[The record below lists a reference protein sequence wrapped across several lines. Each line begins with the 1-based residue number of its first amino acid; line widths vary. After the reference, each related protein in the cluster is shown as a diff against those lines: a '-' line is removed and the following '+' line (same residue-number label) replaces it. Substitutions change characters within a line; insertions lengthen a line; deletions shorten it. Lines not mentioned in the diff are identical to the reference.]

1 MGTQTTNVIT
11 LSNSIIGVGILA
23 MPFCFLK
30 CGVVLAVLLLIGSMY
45 ITRISC
51 HFLIKSSFLTKKRNF
66 EFLAFHAFGTSGKL
80 MVELFVIGYLMGTCI
95 AYYVVVGDL
104 GPQIT
109 AKMLN
114 IPQTD
119 LLRLYVMVL
128 VTLLCVLPLGL
139 LKNVDSLATVSTASI
154 GFYLCLVLK
163 VIAEAKAPFLM
174 GEWRSVVLLWQP
186 SGVMQCLPIFSMA
199 LGCQMQLFE
208 VIETMPGVSLEKMNQ
223 TVRSATA
230 MCCIVYIF
238 VGFFGYVAFCTQDFA
253 GNILLNF
260 SATLISD
267 VIKIGFVISVACSF
281 PLVIFPCR
289 ASLYSLLYRKDHIDA
304 VNYIP
309 ELKFRMLTVV
319 IVIICLIIGIL
330 IPSIELVIG
339 LIGSTMGVSICVI
352 FPALCFKRVAKKDS
366 TEKSA
371 AKFMCVFGFVLMI
384 LGTYANLSAID
395 EKKSGPMSNDDLDM
409 MNAKEEV
416 VQMPNVKVPD
426 LKLPE
431 SAKVDEEKITEKVK
445 PPDIV
450 HEVKESAVIGETG
463 GAAKEVVKSDAKE
476 KERNLDA
483 DAILK
488 EDHEIA
494 VEDSADAKKHDHEFH
509 AVVNEIQR
517 QNKEMMEKL
526 EQIAGKIDSE
536 KSSKENIA
544 PEKLKESS
552 LKLQAPK
559 ADDHAVDQQ
568 KPIEG
573 EMKAQ
578 EPVKIAPP
586 DVGSREKLIQ
596 NITSKFPNPIPIAL
610 LPNASLKHDE
620 ALGRPNMP
628 KNGTV
633 DVVAGVPQK
642 PVEVPKLVDT
652 IKATI
657 ETPVETPVRKEEK
670 PNVSKEEVKVKD
682 QVESSKE
689 NVDTIRRDLLGVHP
703 PPTREKR
710 NSENVDDRECER
722 DPEQL

>member
-30 CGVVLAVLLLIGSMY
+30 CGVILSVILLIASMY
-45 ITRISC
+45 MTRISC
-51 HFLIKSSFLTKKRNF
+51 HFLIKSSFLTKRRNF

-80 MVELFVIGYLMGTCI
+80 TVELFVIGYLMGTCI

-104 GPQIT
+104 GPQIA

-114 IPQTD
+114 IPQTE
-119 LLRLYVMVL
+119 LLRLWVMVL
-128 VTLLCVLPLGL
+128 LTLLCVLPLGL

-154 GFYLCLVLK
+154 GFYMCLVLK
-163 VIAEAKAPFLM
+163 VIAEAKTPFVL
-174 GEWRSVVLLWQP
+174 GEWRHVVLLWQP
-186 SGVMQCLPIFSMA
+186 SGMLQCLPIFSMA

-208 VIETMPGVSLEKMNQ
+208 VLETMPGVSLEKMNQ

-238 VGFFGYVAFCTQDFA
+238 VGFFGYVAFCAQGFA

-260 SATLISD
+260 SASIISD

-309 ELKFRMLTVV
+309 EIKFRLLTVV
-319 IVIICLIIGIL
+319 IVIVCLIIGIL

-371 AKFMCVFGFVLMI
+371 AQFICVFGFVLMI

-395 EKKSGPMSNDDLDM
+395 EKKSGPVSNNDLSNEVMDM
-409 MNAKEEV
+409 L
-416 VQMPNVKVPD
+416 PKVPE

-431 SAKVDEEKITEKVK
+431 SVKEEQEKITEKPK
-445 PPDIV
+445 SPDIV
-450 HEVKESAVIGETG
+450 HAESVVETVP
-463 GAAKEVVKSDAKE
+463 KQEVVKEKE
-476 KERNLDA
+476 KILNA
-483 DAILK
+483 DAIMK

-494 VEDSADAKKHDHEFH
+494 VEDSADAKKHDQHDHEFH

-517 QNKEMMEKL
+517 QNKQMMEKL
-526 EQIAGKIDSE
+526 DQIAGKIDSE
-536 KSSKENIA
+536 KTSKENKEEPNDSVKLPA
-544 PEKLKESS
+544 PEDEKQRAKVEDPVQEV
-552 LKLQAPK
+552 KLQE
-559 ADDHAVDQQ
+559 HV
-568 KPIEG
+568 KPQAEL
-573 EMKAQ
+573 
-578 EPVKIAPP
+578 PL
-586 DVGSREKLIQ
+586 REKLIQ
-596 NITSKFPNPIPIAL
+596 NITNKFPNPIPIAL
-610 LPNASLKHDE
+610 LPNASAKHE
-620 ALGRPNMP
+620 EVLRETIMP
-628 KNGTV
+628 KNRTV
-633 DVVAGVPQK
+633 EGAKVPEE
-642 PVEVPKLVDT
+642 PPEVPKEALKV
-652 IKATI
+652 TI
-657 ETPVETPVRKEEK
+657 EIPDEKEK
-670 PNVSKEEVKVKD
+670 PEPPKEIKPKE
-682 QVESSKE
+682 QSELSKE
-689 NVDTIRRDLLGVHP
+689 NLDTIRRDLLGVNP

-710 NSENVDDRECER
+710 NSEKDHDKECER